1 MSCFKSGYNNVHL
14 FEQEDGT
21 DGLYKNQIGAIGA
34 ALAHFSIKND
44 PALITMP
51 TGTGKTA
58 VMIVLAYTLKAEK
71 VLVVT
76 PSQLVREQI
85 ANTFRDPKVLV
96 DKKIVPGG
104 RKLPKVYELVNIIED
119 AKEWKRIL
127 KEYDVIVA
135 IPGTLNKIPDL
146 STTVGPKSFDIV
158 FVDEAHHS
166 RANSW
171 INILEAFSHAK
182 QLLLTAT
189 PFRRDKKDIQA
200 RLIYNYPLRQA
211 YEDGLFSKINFVP
224 VKTQLFNTPDDKNIA
239 IAKKADEVYK
249 GRAHQ
254 EHRIIIRTDRKAEA
268 DLLHDIY
275 SNHTSLNLVV
285 VHSKLSS
292 STIKSRIKQLT
303 NGEIDGVICVDMMGE
318 GYDFPALKIAAV
330 HIPHKSLAITLQFV
344 GRISRTNTAEGN
356 VATLIAGEHEFKIES
371 HQLYKDDT
379 KDWSIL
385 LPDLHKMKIQKTED
399 EQEFFDSFED
409 ISEPT
414 QTLALQYE
422 EPIAVEDD
430 DLLPFFH
437 AKVYKVIPPLGY
449 PSRENDIEFELIDI
463 HKSIN
468 FAGTDALS
476 NPVVRHH
483 HVSQTQG
490 VAVHIVAELKTP
502 SWYIKDDLLKDIQNE
517 FFVIYFDRDNF
528 LLFICASIK
537 ETELYEHIAEQYL
550 GEGVIHDM
558 VHLPHLKR
566 VQAGWSEPKLYNLG
580 LKSRKNKGN
589 SESYKQIMGSQA
601 QEGVSPSDKYSYT
614 RGHSFGGGY
623 DTVLKKNV
631 ILGITSSS
639 KVWSLDEKKI
649 KYFVEWCAELARKI
663 GDPEMDKL
671 ALPLSDLDA
680 GTVVDEFPDVP
691 VFFADWDAKQYYH
704 NTKVVF
710 VDADGEA
717 AETSPIFACE
727 INVVSQSK
735 TLTVLSVS
743 KNGIECRLNYT
754 LKPKAKF
761 EYAQDTLYKIA
772 VTRGAHF
779 GSTATFLAIVN
790 ETPINLFYQNLSKLD
805 GKVLFEFNKEKLRT
819 INIDHIKSHTW
830 PANVA
835 LKKEFYTSSEITANK
850 ISGNK
855 ALSIHDYI
863 IELAKREYDVVF
875 YDHGSLEIA
884 DVIGLKKGKAQF
896 WHCKKQDGDQPRC
909 SVDDIYEVCGQA
921 VKSVNWANR
930 NLLIKQM
937 YDRADNNNS
946 SKKLKKGTLQEL
958 KTILESFDNPIIP
971 VEITIV
977 QPGLKTSGLDTNQQK
992 AFESIKLLLSGGESF
1007 LQDVSSCTLSVL
1019 AS

>member
-1 MSCFKSGYNNVHL
+1 MNCFKSGYNNVHL
-14 FEQEDGT
+14 FEQTDGT

-34 ALAHFSIKND
+34 ALSHFSIKND

-58 VMIVLAYTLKAEK
+58 VMIVLAYALKAEK

-85 ANTFRDPKVLV
+85 ANSFRNQKVLV

-104 RKLPKVYELVNIIED
+104 RKLPKVYELINIIED
-119 AKEWKRIL
+119 AKEWERIL

-135 IPGTLNKIPDL
+135 IPGTLNKITDL
-146 STTVGPKSFDIV
+146 SSTVGSKAFDLV

-171 INILEAFSHAK
+171 ITILETFSAAK

-200 RLIYNYPLRQA
+200 RLIYNYPLKQA

-224 VKTQLFNTPDDKNIA
+224 VKTQLFNTPEDKNIA

-254 EHRIIIRTDRKAEA
+254 EHRIIVRTDRKAQA

-275 SNHTSLNLVV
+275 SNHTTLNLVV

-379 KDWSIL
+379 KDWSVI
-385 LPDLHKMKIQKTED
+385 LPDLHKLKIQKTED

-414 QTLALQYE
+414 PPLALQYE
-422 EPIAVEDD
+422 EPINVEDD

-437 AKVYKVIPPLGY
+437 AKVYKVIPPPGY
-449 PSRENDIEFELIDI
+449 LSRENDDEFELIDI
-463 HKSIN
+463 HKTIN
-468 FAGTDALS
+468 FAGTDSLS
-476 NPVVRHH
+476 NPFIRHH
-483 HVSQTQG
+483 HVSQTHG
-490 VAVHIVAELKTP
+490 VAIHIVAELKTP
-502 SWYIKDDLLKDIQNE
+502 SWYIKDDLLKDVKNE
-517 FFVIYFDRDNF
+517 FFVIYFDKDNS
-528 LLFICASIK
+528 LLFICATVK

-566 VQAGWSEPKLYNLG
+566 ALAGWLEPKMYNLG

-601 QEGVSPSDKYSYT
+601 QAGVLPSDKYSYT
-614 RGHSFGGGY
+614 RGHSFGGAY
-623 DTVLKKNV
+623 DTVLKRNV

-671 ALPLSDLDA
+671 TLLLSDLDS
-680 GTVVDEFPDVP
+680 GTIVDEFPNVP

-704 NTKVVF
+704 DTKVVF

-717 AETSPIFACE
+717 VETSPVFACE

-754 LKPKAKF
+754 LMPKAKF
-761 EYAQDTLYKIA
+761 EYAHDTLFKIA

-779 GSTATFLAIVN
+779 GSTSTFLAIIN

-819 INIDHIKSHTW
+819 INIDRIKSHTW
-830 PANVA
+830 PANVDI
-835 LKKEFYTSSEITANK
+835 KKEFYTPTQLAANK
-850 ISGNK
+850 ISGKND
-855 ALSIHDYI
+855 LSIHDYI
-863 IELAKREYDVVF
+863 IELAKKEYDVVF

-896 WHCKKQDGDQPRC
+896 WHCKKQDGDRPRC

-930 NLLIKQM
+930 NLLVKQM

-946 SKKLKKGTLQEL
+946 NEKLKKGTLQDL
-958 KTILESFDNPIIP
+958 KAILESFDNPIIP

-977 QPGLKTSGLDTNQQK
+977 QPGLKTNGFDTNQQK